1 MTILTPTFKFKEIF
15 PTYQIFGAYLIE
27 YEINKLNTAED
38 ILFAKYLYKIF
49 YRKFGNSSVQFT
61 TPEDFK
67 FEFANRIED
76 NFYKYKK
83 QIEIIQKLH
92 NINDEDIIQIT
103 QTLTNNA
110 NNPNSVVEDPKQPL
124 EFISAQAYSFV
135 NNNKVQAY
143 IQALSVMP
151 TQLIDSILIQCKDLF
166 KRIITEKIYIY
177 DEEEE

>member
-1 MTILTPTFKFKEIF
+1 MTILTTTFKFKEIF
-15 PTYQIFGAYLIE
+15 PNFQKFGEYLLE
-27 YEINKLNTAED
+27 YEINKQNTAED
-38 ILFAKYLYKIF
+38 ILFAKYLYKII
-49 YRKFGNSSVQFT
+49 YRKYGNSTVQFT
-61 TPEDFK
+61 TPDDFK

-92 NINDEDIIQIT
+92 NISDQDMLQVT

-110 NNPNSVVEDPKQPL
+110 NNPNSTVEDPRQPL

-143 IQALSVMP
+143 IQALSLMP
-151 TQLIDSILIQCKDLF
+151 TQLIDEILIQCRDLF
-166 KRIITEKIYIY
+166 KKIITEKLYIY
-177 DEEEE
+177 EEE